1 VSVVH
6 ATDRSR
12 MMLYGSTTMGACY
25 LVAAMCLRAA
35 QAGEADKKQVRAP
48 LPR

>member
-1 VSVVH
+1 
-6 ATDRSR
+6 

-35 QAGEADKKQVRAP
+35 QAGEADKKQVRRIP
-48 LPR
+48 LQVRTVAILT